1 MNPRHDHSSGLPP
14 IRVRGA
20 RQNNL
25 KEVDLDL
32 PQNRLTVISG
42 VSGSG
47 KSSLALDTLYAEGQ
61 RRYIETF
68 SPYTRQFLDRMD
80 RPQANAIEHIP
91 PAIAIDRKEPVRTSR
106 STVGTMTEITDF
118 VKLLFVR
125 RAELHC
131 SGCGRPVRR
140 ERPLDVWRWLEARN
154 GSEVVITFDYSID
167 PAEPRQEIAAL
178 VRLGF
183 DRIYHQGCLQQ
194 IDAVNPDP
202 PAGTLHVVA
211 DRVRF
216 HSADRQRVMD
226 SIEQAFRFG
235 GSAMDL
241 WIDGSHGRRFSREL
255 ACADCGIAY
264 PAPVPNRFSFNSPL
278 GACDTCRG
286 FGRVIGMDL
295 DLVIPDPSRTL
306 EKGAI
311 KPWGQPPRQRS
322 EYDDLMRFCRRA
334 ATPIDVPFSQLT
346 PRQQRVIIEGGD
358 GFYGVRAFFKY
369 LERKTYKMH
378 VRVFLS
384 RYRSYDLCPDCL
396 GARFTPETLLYRLA
410 GKTIAEIYA
419 LDVAAVGDFFDA
431 LSSQG
436 LDIADAHVLDE
447 VRGRLRY
454 LNDVGLAY
462 LTLDRQSRTLSG
474 GEVQRVAL
482 ASALGSS
489 LVNTLYVL
497 DEPSIGLHPRDT
509 ARLIAILKR
518 LRDLSNTVVVVEH
531 DPEIIA
537 AADDLIEMGPGAGE
551 RGGQLVYHGPVAGIG
566 DSITGDYLRGRR
578 QVVPRR
584 RNPRTGEG
592 GQLVVRGADAHNLQ
606 YIDVTLPLQRL
617 ICLTGVS
624 GSGKS
629 TLAET
634 ILYRALKRHLGATE
648 EQPGPYGAIEGI
660 DHISAV
666 DLVDQRAIG
675 RTTRANLLTYCGA
688 LTPVRK
694 ILAATPAARELEMD
708 AGWFSFNVDRGRCPA
723 CKGDGFEK
731 VEMQFLSD
739 IFITCPLC
747 RGKRFADQV
756 LSVRYRGRNIDDI
769 LAMTVSEAL
778 GFFEPHPEVTGHL
791 QPLAAIG
798 LGYIR
803 LGQPLPTL
811 SGGEAQRLKL
821 SRHLVKKEGVGRLLI
836 LDEPTT
842 GLHFHDVATLLAA
855 LQRLVAEGH
864 SVLVIEHN
872 LDVIRAAD
880 WVIDLGPE
888 GGPRGGRVVATGTP
902 RELAQH
908 PASLTGKF
916 LARTRTAGKILRPEP
931 AVAED
936 NAAYTTSDRIQVTG
950 AREHNLQNLNLAIP
964 RHQLVA
970 LTGVSGSGKSTL
982 AFDILFAEGQR
993 RYLESLTPYARQFV
1007 RVMERPNVDHITGL
1021 PPAVAIEQRASHAGR
1036 RSTVATLTEIYH
1048 YLRLLFSKVG
1058 RPHCSGCGR
1067 PIQPMSAAAVR
1078 QAVEADLRQGKGR
1091 LLAPKIYARKGFHK
1105 QLLARLYRKG
1115 FRAARIDGRLRRLKP
1130 DMALSRYQ
1138 DHTIEVVVADWDA
1151 SASAQPLPESIE
1163 SALKEGDGTLIVLLG
1178 DGREVTYSTR
1188 GTCPACGV
1196 GLPGDDP
1203 RRFSFNSPHG
1213 ACPACE
1219 GLGEVPEGEEAMKP
1233 CDRCHGSRLR
1243 PEALSVTIDGAT
1255 IWEICRLP
1263 ASQAARRLA
1272 RLILTGRDKV
1282 VAAPLVAEMQQ
1293 RLSLLTALGL
1303 DYLPLSR
1310 GGHTLSGGE
1319 AQRVRLS
1326 AQLGSNLAGALYVL
1340 DEPTIGLHP
1349 TDTQRMLSAL
1359 ATLRDRG
1366 NTVLVVEHDDAVIR
1380 AADTIIDLGP
1390 GAGQNGGRIVAQG
1403 TLDTIQQAENSLTAQ
1418 HLKQGRPHITS
1429 RRRPRS
1435 LSRVIRIEGACAN
1448 NLRHLNVAFH
1458 LNTLTCVTGV
1468 SGSGKSSLVKHVLFS
1483 ALTETLKTGAPGDGP
1498 WRKITGHH
1506 QVTRVLEVD
1515 HSPIGRTPRS
1525 VPASYIGILDE
1536 MRHLLARTPR
1546 ARQRGYGPGRFSFNV
1561 AEGRCAA
1568 CKGQGT
1574 PRIQMSFLPDVYVP
1588 CEACGGRR
1596 FNVDTLAVTYRG
1608 RSIADML
1615 DMTFAEA
1622 ARFFAAVPNIA
1633 RATKLVCD
1641 IGLGYLRL
1649 GQPSP
1654 TLSGGEAQ
1662 RIKLAKQ
1669 LAKPLNGH
1677 TFYVLDEPTT
1687 GLHPA
1692 DVTRLIDVLQV
1703 LVDAGNTL
1711 VIIEHNLDIIAAADH
1726 IIDLGPGGGDSGG
1739 HIVAQAPP
1747 HLILNRTTRSY
1758 TARCLKAW
1766 LESSALHRSG
1776 VEHFRN

>member
-1 MNPRHDHSSGLPP
+1 MNHRHNQNGGVPP
-14 IRVRGA
+14 IRIRGA

-25 KEVDLDL
+25 KNIDLDI

-80 RPQANAIEHIP
+80 RPQADAIEHIP

-118 VKLLFVR
+118 MKLLFAR
-125 RAELHC
+125 RARLHC
-131 SGCGRPVRR
+131 QSCGRPVHR
-140 ERPLDVWRWLEARN
+140 EAPLDVWRWLEGQTGTDA
-154 GSEVVITFDYSID
+154 VITFDYPID
-167 PAEPRQEIAAL
+167 HGQARQELAAL

-183 DRIYHQGCLQQ
+183 DRILDQGHLTQ
-194 IDAVNPDP
+194 IDPADADP
-202 PAGTLHVVA
+202 PAGTLLVVA
-211 DRVRF
+211 DRIKLAM
-216 HSADRQRVMD
+216 ADRQRVID

-235 GSAMDL
+235 DGKIDL
-241 WIDGSHGRRFSREL
+241 WIDGNHGRRFSREL

-264 PAPVPNRFSFNSPL
+264 PTPVPNRFSFNSPL

-286 FGRVIGMDL
+286 FGRVIGVDL
-295 DLVIPDPSRTL
+295 DLVIPDPGLSL
-306 EKGAI
+306 ADGAI
-311 KPWGQPPRQRS
+311 KPWGRPPQQRS
-322 EYDDLMRFCRRA
+322 EYDDLMRFCWH
-334 ATPIDVPFSQLT
+334 ATIPVDVPFGHLA
-346 PRQQRVIIEGGD
+346 PNQQQAVVEGGD
-358 GFYGVRAFFKY
+358 GFYGVRAFFNY

-384 RYRSYDLCPDCL
+384 RYRSYDRCPACQ
-396 GARFTPETLLYRLA
+396 GTRFTPETLLYRLA
-410 GKTIAEIYA
+410 GKTIADIYA
-419 LDVAAVGDFFDA
+419 LDVAAAGGFFDA
-431 LSSQG
+431 LARQG
-436 LDIADAHVLDE
+436 LDMADQHVLDE

-482 ASALGSS
+482 ASALGVS

-509 ARLIAILKR
+509 ARLIGILKR

-531 DPEIIA
+531 DPDIIA

-551 RGGQLVYHGPVAGIG
+551 RGGQLVYHGPMAGIG
-566 DSITGDYLRGRR
+566 DTITGDYLRGRR
-578 QVVPRR
+578 QVAPPRR
-584 RNPRTGEG
+584 GT
-592 GQLVVRGADAHNLQ
+592 RGAEAGNLVIRGARAHNLQ
-606 YIDVTLPLQRL
+606 NIDVTLPLQRL
-617 ICLTGVS
+617 VCLTGVS

-634 ILYRALKRHLGATE
+634 ILYRALKRNLGALE
-648 EQPGPYGAIEGI
+648 EQPGPYQAIEGLNQI
-660 DHISAV
+660 TIV

-675 RTTRANLLTYCGA
+675 RTARANLLTYSGA

-694 ILAATPAARELEMD
+694 LLADTQKARELGMD
-708 AGWFSFNVDRGRCPA
+708 PGWFSFNVARGRCPA

-747 RGKRFADQV
+747 RGKRFTEKV
-756 LSVRYRGRNIDDI
+756 LEVRYQGRNIDDI

-778 GFFEPHPEVTGHL
+778 AFFEPHPEVTGHL
-791 QPLAAIG
+791 HPLIAIG
-798 LGYIR
+798 LGYMR

-821 SRHLVKKEGVGRLLI
+821 SRHIGRGRGTGRLLI

-842 GLHFHDVATLLAA
+842 GLHFHDVAILLAA
-855 LQRLVAEGH
+855 LERLVAEGH

-872 LDVIRAAD
+872 LNVIQAAD

-902 RELAQH
+902 QDLAHH
-908 PASLTGKF
+908 PVSLTGQF
-916 LARTRTAGKILRPEP
+916 LARAPAAEKPVRPMH
-931 AVAED
+931 AVAE
-936 NAAYTTSDRIQVTG
+936 NIASYTPSNHIQVNG
-950 AREHNLQNLNLAIP
+950 AREHNLQNLSLTIP

-1007 RVMERPNVDHITGL
+1007 GVMERPNVDHIAGL

-1067 PIQPMSAAAVR
+1067 PIQPMSAAVVR
-1078 QAVEADLRQGKGR
+1078 QAVEADLRQGPGR
-1091 LLAPKIYARKGFHK
+1091 LLSPKIYARKGFHK
-1105 QLLARLYRKG
+1105 QLLARLYKRG
-1115 FRAARIDGRLRRLKP
+1115 FRAVRIDGRLRTLKP

-1138 DHTIEVVVADWDA
+1138 DHTIEVVVAEWGI
-1151 SASAQPLPESIE
+1151 SAMPQTMQDLIDTG
-1163 SALKEGDGTLIVLLG
+1163 LNEGDGTLIVLLD
-1178 DGREVTYSTR
+1178 DGRETTYSTR

-1219 GLGEVPEGEEAMKP
+1219 GLGEVPEGDESIKT
-1233 CDRCHGSRLR
+1233 CDLCHGSRLR
-1243 PEALSVTIDGAT
+1243 PEALAVTIDGAT

-1263 ASQAARRLA
+1263 ASRAGERLG
-1272 RLILTGRDKV
+1272 RLNMSRRDKV
-1282 VAAPLVAEMQQ
+1282 VATPLVAEMQH
-1293 RLSLLTALGL
+1293 RLSLLSALGL

-1319 AQRVRLS
+1319 AQRVRLA

-1349 TDTQRMLSAL
+1349 TDTQRMLSSLTA
-1359 ATLRDRG
+1359 LRDRG
-1366 NTVLVVEHDDAVIR
+1366 NTVLVVEHDDTVIR

-1390 GAGQNGGRIVAQG
+1390 GAGQNGGRFVAQG
-1403 TLDTIQQAENSLTAQ
+1403 ALKTLLQAETSLTAQ
-1418 HLKQGRPHITS
+1418 HLKQGRPQITS

-1435 LSRVIRIEGACAN
+1435 RGRVVKIEGARAN
-1448 NLRHLNVAFH
+1448 NLRQVNVTFY
-1458 LNTLTCVTGV
+1458 LDTLTCVTGV
-1468 SGSGKSSLVKHVLFS
+1468 SGSGKSSLVKQVLFK
-1483 ALTETLKTGAPGDGP
+1483 AL
-1498 WRKITGHH
+1498 
-1506 QVTRVLEVD
+1506 
-1515 HSPIGRTPRS
+1515 
-1525 VPASYIGILDE
+1525 
-1536 MRHLLARTPR
+1536 
-1546 ARQRGYGPGRFSFNV
+1546 
-1561 AEGRCAA
+1561 
-1568 CKGQGT
+1568 
-1574 PRIQMSFLPDVYVP
+1574 
-1588 CEACGGRR
+1588 RR
-1596 FNVDTLAVTYRG
+1596 
-1608 RSIADML
+1608 
-1615 DMTFAEA
+1615 
-1622 ARFFAAVPNIA
+1622 P
-1633 RATKLVCD
+1633 
-1641 IGLGYLRL
+1641 
-1649 GQPSP
+1649 
-1654 TLSGGEAQ
+1654 
-1662 RIKLAKQ
+1662 
-1669 LAKPLNGH
+1669 
-1677 TFYVLDEPTT
+1677 
-1687 GLHPA
+1687 
-1692 DVTRLIDVLQV
+1692 
-1703 LVDAGNTL
+1703 
-1711 VIIEHNLDIIAAADH
+1711 
-1726 IIDLGPGGGDSGG
+1726 
-1739 HIVAQAPP
+1739 
-1747 HLILNRTTRSY
+1747 
-1758 TARCLKAW
+1758 
-1766 LESSALHRSG
+1766 
-1776 VEHFRN
+1776 